1 MLSQPEIDH
10 LSLDN
15 AASSALRGAKEEG
28 PARPLPLE
36 QATERDKNEMELLEF
51 SEHVLSF
58 TQIAVFGVLL
68 LLCLWTAQ
76 RLDQGEVFSFPSIQT
91 IVDGI

>member
-1 MLSQPEIDH
+1 MLSQPEMDH

-58 TQIAVFGVLL
+58 TV
-68 LLCLWTAQ
+68 
-76 RLDQGEVFSFPSIQT
+76 
-91 IVDGI
+91 